1 MQATCYNKFAV
12 KSQQFGPPT
21 KILRSSW
28 EPGESKIKLTGD
40 PQKVTRLLGA
50 KLRALPAKPGVYLF
64 KDKEGK
70 VIYVGKAANL
80 NSRVRSYFGAPS
92 NLSFKIQR
100 LVSKIQDFEFVVTNS
115 EQEALILECNMI
127 KKYTPRYNVRLKD
140 NKTFPYLKIDI
151 TEDWPGVYITRRV
164 QKDGAR
170 YFGPFA
176 SAGSVRKTLRLI
188 KKIFPFRS
196 CSKRIE
202 GKDKR
207 PCLDYYIRRCLGPCI
222 GAVEKQE
229 YHDLINQVIL
239 FLQGKQELILRE
251 LNAKMKAA
259 AQQLQFERAALLRD
273 QIKAIKKVIEGQRIA
288 ITLQGEKDV
297 IGLAQNEK
305 LAYVELFSIRN
316 NKLIGQDHFIME
328 GSQGESPRQI
338 MTSFV
343 KQYYASASYIPPLI
357 LLQHPVDEPAMLSEW
372 LGQQRGSRVEL
383 QVPQRGA
390 KKKLVDTTAENA
402 ARGLELAQA
411 EEMKVEVI
419 SSGLQELKN
428 RLRLPKMPRRI
439 ECYDVSNIQGALAVG
454 SMVVL
459 EKGWPKPAH
468 YRRFRIK
475 TVAGADDYAMIQETL
490 RRRFKR
496 GLAGEG
502 TWAISPNLVLIDG
515 GRGQLNAALEVRR
528 ELGLDSI
535 PMVSLAKEN
544 EEVFL
549 PGNPQPV
556 YIAKDSPALHILQRA
571 RDEAHRFAISYHQK
585 LRHKEVIASTL
596 DNIPGIGPKR
606 KKALLKKFGSIQAI
620 KEASLEELSQT
631 EGMTS
636 TLAQKVKEYLVNQ

>member
-1 MQATCYNKFAV
+1 M
-12 KSQQFGPPT
+12 
-21 KILRSSW
+21 
-28 EPGESKIKLTGD
+28 
-40 PQKVTRLLGA
+40 
-50 KLRALPAKPGVYLF
+50 PAKPGVYLF

-115 EQEALILECNMI
+115 EQEALILECHMI

-151 TEDWPGVYITRRV
+151 NEDWPGVYITRRV

-207 PCLDYYIRRCLGPCI
+207 PCLDYYIHRCLGPCI

-229 YHDLINQVIL
+229 YHDVINQVIL

-251 LNAKMKAA
+251 LNARMKAA

-273 QIKAIKKVIEGQRIA
+273 QINAIGKVIEGQRIA

-305 LAYVELFSIRN
+305 QAYVELFSIRN
-316 NKLIGQDHFIME
+316 NKLISQDHFIME
-328 GSQGESPRQI
+328 GIQGESPGQI

-357 LLQHPVDEPAMLSEW
+357 LLQHPVDEPAVLSEW
-372 LGQQRGSRVEL
+372 LEQQRGSRVEL

-390 KKKLVDTTAENA
+390 KKKLVDTAAENA
-402 ARGLELAQA
+402 AQGLELAQA
-411 EEMKVEVI
+411 KEMKVETI

-428 RLRLPKMPRRI
+428 RLHLPKMPRRI

-496 GLAGEG
+496 SLTGEG
-502 TWAISPNLVLIDG
+502 TWAIIPDLVLIDG
-515 GRGQLNAALEVRR
+515 GKGQLNAALEVRQ
-528 ELGLDSI
+528 ELRLDSI

-544 EEVFL
+544 EEVFI
-549 PGNPQPV
+549 PGDPQPV

-585 LRHKEVIASTL
+585 LRHKEVIKSIL
-596 DNIPGIGPKR
+596 DDIPGIGPKR
-606 KKALLKKFGSIQAI
+606 KKALLKKFGSIEAI

-631 EGMTS
+631 EGITPV
-636 TLAQKVKEYLVNQ
+636 LAKKVKEELIKQ

>member
-1 MQATCYNKFAV
+1 
-12 KSQQFGPPT
+12 
-21 KILRSSW
+21 
-28 EPGESKIKLTGD
+28 
-40 PQKVTRLLGA
+40 
-50 KLRALPAKPGVYLF
+50 LF

-92 NLSFKIQR
+92 SLSAKVQR
-100 LVSKIQDFEFVVTNS
+100 LVAKIWDFEFIVTNS

-127 KKYTPRYNVRLKD
+127 KKYTPRYNVHLKD
-140 NKTFPYLKIDI
+140 NKTFPYLKININD
-151 TEDWPGVYITRRV
+151 DWPGVYITRRV
-164 QKDGAR
+164 QKDGAK

-176 SAGSVRKTLRLI
+176 SPGSVRKTLRLI
-188 KKIFPFRS
+188 DKIFPFRS
-196 CSKRIE
+196 CSKHIE

-229 YHDLINQVIL
+229 YHDVINQVIL

-251 LNAKMKAA
+251 LKAKMKAA
-259 AQQLQFERAALLRD
+259 ALQLHFERAALLRD
-273 QIKAIKKVIEGQRIA
+273 QITAIEAVIEGQRIA
-288 ITLQGEKDV
+288 IKLQGEKDV
-297 IGLAQNEK
+297 VGLAQNKEQ
-305 LAYVELFSIRN
+305 AYVELFSIRN
-316 NKLIGQDHFIME
+316 SKLIGQDYFIME
-328 GSQGESPRQI
+328 GIEGEPPGQI

-357 LLQHPVDEPAMLSEW
+357 LLQHPVDEPAVLSEW
-372 LGQQRGSRVEL
+372 LEQQRGRRVEL
-383 QVPQRGA
+383 QVPQRGD
-390 KKKLVDTTAENA
+390 KKKLVDTAAENA
-402 ARGLELAQA
+402 AQGLQLAQA
-411 EEMKVEVI
+411 KEIKVEVI
-419 SSGLQELKN
+419 SSGLRELKN

-459 EKGWPKPAH
+459 EKGRPKPAH

-496 GLAGEG
+496 GLIGEG
-502 TWAISPNLVLIDG
+502 TWAIIPDLVLIDG
-515 GRGQLNAALEVRR
+515 GKGQLNAALEVRQ

-535 PMVSLAKEN
+535 PMASLAKEN
-544 EEVFL
+544 EEVFI

-571 RDEAHRFAISYHQK
+571 RDEAHRFAISYHRR
-585 LRHKEVIASTL
+585 LRHKEGIASIL
-596 DNIPGIGPKR
+596 DNIPGIGPRR
-606 KKALLKKFGSIQAI
+606 KKALLKKFGSIEAI
-620 KEASLEELSQT
+620 REASSEELSQT
-631 EGMTS
+631 EGITLA
-636 TLAQKVKEYLVNQ
+636 LAQKVKEELVKQ

>member
-1 MQATCYNKFAV
+1 M
-12 KSQQFGPPT
+12 
-21 KILRSSW
+21 
-28 EPGESKIKLTGD
+28 
-40 PQKVTRLLGA
+40 
-50 KLRALPAKPGVYLF
+50 PAKPGVYLF

-80 NSRVRSYFGAPS
+80 NSRVRSYFGVPS
-92 NLSFKIQR
+92 NLSSKVQR

-151 TEDWPGVYITRRV
+151 NEDWPGVYITRRV

-176 SAGSVRKTLRLI
+176 SAGSVRKTLELI

-222 GAVEKQE
+222 GAVEKQD
-229 YHDLINQVIL
+229 YHDVINQVIL

-251 LNAKMKAA
+251 LNTKMKAA

-273 QIKAIKKVIEGQRIA
+273 QINAIEKVIEGQRIA

-305 LAYVELFSIRN
+305 QAYVELFSIRN

-328 GSQGESPRQI
+328 GIQGESPGQI

-357 LLQHPVDEPAMLSEW
+357 LLQHPVDEPVVLSEW
-372 LGQQRGSRVEL
+372 LEQQRGGRVKL
-383 QVPQRGA
+383 QVPQQGA
-390 KKKLVDTTAENA
+390 KKKLVDTAAENA
-402 ARGLELAQA
+402 AQGLELTQA
-411 EEMKVEVI
+411 KEMKVEVI

-496 GLAGEG
+496 SLTGEG
-502 TWAISPNLVLIDG
+502 TWAIIPDLVLIDG

-528 ELGLDSI
+528 DLELDSI

-544 EEVFL
+544 EEVFI
-549 PGNPQPV
+549 PGDPQPV

-571 RDEAHRFAISYHQK
+571 RDEAHRFAISYHRK
-585 LRHKEVIASTL
+585 LRHKEAITSAL
-596 DNIPGIGPKR
+596 DNIPGIGPRR
-606 KKALLKKFGSIQAI
+606 KKALLKKFGSIEAI
-620 KEASLEELSQT
+620 KEASLEELNQT
-631 EGMTS
+631 EGITLA
-636 TLAQKVKEYLVNQ
+636 LAQKVKEYLRNSPTL

>member
-1 MQATCYNKFAV
+1 M
-12 KSQQFGPPT
+12 
-21 KILRSSW
+21 
-28 EPGESKIKLTGD
+28 
-40 PQKVTRLLGA
+40 
-50 KLRALPAKPGVYLF
+50 PAKPGVYLF

-100 LVSKIQDFEFVVTNS
+100 LVSKIQDFEFLVTNS
-115 EQEALILECNMI
+115 EQEALILECHMI

-151 TEDWPGVYITRRV
+151 NEDWPGVYITRRV

-207 PCLDYYIRRCLGPCI
+207 PCLDYYIHRCLGPCI

-229 YHDLINQVIL
+229 YHDVINQVIL

-251 LNAKMKAA
+251 LNARMKAA

-273 QIKAIKKVIEGQRIA
+273 QINAIGKVIEGQRIA

-305 LAYVELFSIRN
+305 QAYVELFSIRN
-316 NKLIGQDHFIME
+316 NKLISQDHFIME
-328 GSQGESPRQI
+328 GIQGESPGQI

-357 LLQHPVDEPAMLSEW
+357 LLQHPVDEPAVLSEW
-372 LGQQRGSRVEL
+372 LEQQRGSRVEL

-390 KKKLVDTTAENA
+390 KKKLVDTAAENA
-402 ARGLELAQA
+402 AQGLELAQA
-411 EEMKVEVI
+411 KEMKVETI

-428 RLRLPKMPRRI
+428 RLHLPKMPLRI

-475 TVAGADDYAMIQETL
+475 TVVGADDYAMIQETL

-496 GLAGEG
+496 SLTGEG
-502 TWAISPNLVLIDG
+502 TWAIIPDLVLIDG
-515 GRGQLNAALEVRR
+515 GKGQLNAALEVRQ
-528 ELGLDSI
+528 ELRLDSI

-544 EEVFL
+544 EEVFI
-549 PGNPQPV
+549 PGDPQPV

-585 LRHKEVIASTL
+585 LRHKEVIKSIL
-596 DNIPGIGPKR
+596 DDIPGIGPKR
-606 KKALLKKFGSIQAI
+606 KKALLKKFGSIEAI

-631 EGMTS
+631 EGITPV
-636 TLAQKVKEYLVNQ
+636 LAKKVKEELIKQ

>member
-1 MQATCYNKFAV
+1 V
-12 KSQQFGPPT
+12 KSEQL
-21 KILRSSW
+21 KS
-28 EPGESKIKLTGD
+28 
-40 PQKVTRLLGA
+40 
-50 KLRALPAKPGVYLF
+50 LPAKPGVYLF

-92 NLSFKIQR
+92 NLSSKIQR
-100 LVSKIQDFEFVVTNS
+100 LVSKIQNFEFVVTNS

-151 TEDWPGVYITRRV
+151 NEDWPGVYITRRV

-196 CSKRIE
+196 CSKRID

-207 PCLDYYIRRCLGPCI
+207 PCLDYYICRCLGPCI

-229 YHDLINQVIL
+229 YHDVIDQVIL
-239 FLQGKQELILRE
+239 FLQGKQELILHE

-273 QIKAIKKVIEGQRIA
+273 QIKAIEKVIEGQKIA

-297 IGLAQNEK
+297 IGLAQNDK
-305 LAYVELFSIRN
+305 QAYVELFSIRN

-328 GSQGESPRQI
+328 GTQGESPGQI

-357 LLQHPVDEPAMLSEW
+357 LLQHPVDEPAVLLEW
-372 LGQQRGSRVEL
+372 LRQQRGGRVEL

-390 KKKLVDTTAENA
+390 KKKLVDTVVENA

-411 EEMKVEVI
+411 QEMKVEVI

-428 RLRLPKMPRRI
+428 RLRLPKMPLRI

-502 TWAISPNLVLIDG
+502 SWAISPDLVLIDG
-515 GRGQLNAALEVRR
+515 GRGQLNAALEVRQ
-528 ELGLDSI
+528 ELGLASI
-535 PMVSLAKEN
+535 PMASLAKEN
-544 EEVFL
+544 EEVFI
-549 PGNPQPV
+549 PGEPQPV

-571 RDEAHRFAISYHQK
+571 RDEAHRFAISYHQR
-585 LRHKEVIASTL
+585 LRHKEVTASAL

-606 KKALLKKFGSIQAI
+606 KRALLKKFGSIEAI
-620 KEASLEELSQT
+620 KEASLDELSQT
-631 EGMTS
+631 EGMTPA
-636 TLAQKVKEYLVNQ
+636 LAQKVKEYLGNSST

>member
-1 MQATCYNKFAV
+1 M
-12 KSQQFGPPT
+12 KSEQ
-21 KILRSSW
+21 
-28 EPGESKIKLTGD
+28 
-40 PQKVTRLLGA
+40 
-50 KLRALPAKPGVYLF
+50 LRALPAKPGVYIF
-64 KDKEGK
+64 RDKEGK

-80 NSRVRSYFGAPS
+80 KSRVRNYFGAPS
-92 NLSFKIQR
+92 NLSSKIQR

-151 TEDWPGVYITRRV
+151 NEDWPGVYVSRRV

-170 YFGPFA
+170 YFGPFT
-176 SAGSVRKTLRLI
+176 SAGSVRQTLRLM

-229 YHDLINQVIL
+229 YHDVIHQVIL
-239 FLQGKQELILRE
+239 FLQGKQELILCE
-251 LNAKMKAA
+251 LNAKMKTA
-259 AQQLQFERAALLRD
+259 AQQFQFEKAALLRD
-273 QIKAIKKVIEGQRIA
+273 QIQAIEKVIEGQRIA

-305 LAYVELFSIRN
+305 QAYVELFSIRN
-316 NKLIGQDHFIME
+316 NKLIGQDHFTME
-328 GSQGESPRQI
+328 GIQGESLKQI
-338 MTSFV
+338 MTGFV

-357 LLQHPVDEPAMLSEW
+357 LLQHPVDEPVVLSEW
-372 LGQQRGSRVEL
+372 LEQQRGSRVEL

-390 KKKLVDTTAENA
+390 KKKLVDIVVENA
-402 ARGLELAQA
+402 VRGFELAQVK
-411 EEMKVEVI
+411 EMKSDVI
-419 SSGLQELKN
+419 SSALQELKK
-428 RLRLPKMPRRI
+428 RLRLPRMPRRI
-439 ECYDVSNIQGALAVG
+439 ECYDVSNIQGTLATA

-459 EKGWPKPAH
+459 EKGWPKPVH

-490 RRRFKR
+490 KRRFKR
-496 GLAGEG
+496 GLASGG
-502 TWAISPNLVLIDG
+502 TWSIMPDLVLIDG
-515 GRGQLNAALEVRR
+515 GKGQLNAALELRQ

-544 EEVFL
+544 EEVFI
-549 PGNPQPV
+549 PGDPQPA

-571 RDEAHRFAISYHQK
+571 RDEAHRFAISYHRR
-585 LRHKEVIASTL
+585 LRHKEVTTSAL
-596 DNIPGIGPKR
+596 DNIPGIGPRR
-606 KKALLKKFGSIQAI
+606 KKALLKKFGSIEAI
-620 KEASLEELSQT
+620 KEASSEELSQT
-631 EGMTS
+631 EGMT
-636 TLAQKVKEYLVNQ
+636 LAVARKVKEYLKDSPIL

>member
-1 MQATCYNKFAV
+1 V
-12 KSQQFGPPT
+12 KSEQL
-21 KILRSSW
+21 K
-28 EPGESKIKLTGD
+28 
-40 PQKVTRLLGA
+40 
-50 KLRALPAKPGVYLF
+50 ALPAKPGVYLF
-64 KDKEGK
+64 KDNEGK

-92 NLSFKIQR
+92 NLSSKIQR
-100 LVSKIQDFEFVVTNS
+100 LVSKIQDFEFLVTNS

-151 TEDWPGVYITRRV
+151 NEDWPGVYITRRV

-207 PCLDYYIRRCLGPCI
+207 PCLDYYIHRCLGPCI

-229 YHDLINQVIL
+229 YHDVINQVIL

-251 LNAKMKAA
+251 LNTKMKAA

-273 QIKAIKKVIEGQRIA
+273 QINAIGKVIEGQRIA

-316 NKLIGQDHFIME
+316 NKLISQDHFIME
-328 GSQGESPRQI
+328 GIQGESPGQI

-343 KQYYASASYIPPLI
+343 KQYYASSSYIPPLI
-357 LLQHPVDEPAMLSEW
+357 LLQHPVDEPTVLSEW
-372 LGQQRGSRVEL
+372 LEQQRGSRVEL

-390 KKKLVDTTAENA
+390 KKKLVDTAAENA
-402 ARGLELAQA
+402 AQGLELAQA
-411 EEMKVEVI
+411 KEMKVETI

-428 RLRLPKMPRRI
+428 RLHLPKMPRRI

-496 GLAGEG
+496 GFTGEG
-502 TWAISPNLVLIDG
+502 AWAIIPDLVLIDG
-515 GRGQLNAALEVRR
+515 GRGQLNAALEVRQ

-544 EEVFL
+544 EEVFI
-549 PGNPQPV
+549 PGDPQPV

-585 LRHKEVIASTL
+585 LRYKEVIASAL
-596 DNIPGIGPKR
+596 DNVPGIGPKR
-606 KKALLKKFGSIQAI
+606 KKALLKKFGSIEAI

-631 EGMTS
+631 EGITPV
-636 TLAQKVKEYLVNQ
+636 LAKKVKEELIKQ

>member
-1 MQATCYNKFAV
+1 MQATCYNKFAM
-12 KSQQFGPPT
+12 KTEQL
-21 KILRSSW
+21 K
-28 EPGESKIKLTGD
+28 
-40 PQKVTRLLGA
+40 
-50 KLRALPAKPGVYLF
+50 ALPTKPGVYLF
-64 KDKEGK
+64 KDEEGK

-92 NLSFKIQR
+92 SLSAKIQR
-100 LVSKIQDFEFVVTNS
+100 LVAKIQDFEFVITNS

-127 KKYTPRYNVRLKD
+127 KKYTPRYNMRLKD
-140 NKTFPYLKIDI
+140 NKSFPYLKIDI
-151 TEDWPGVYITRRV
+151 NEDWPGVCITRRI
-164 QKDGAR
+164 QQDGAR

-176 SAGSVRKTLRLI
+176 SPGSVRKTLRLI
-188 KKIFPFRS
+188 EKIFPFRS

-229 YHDLINQVIL
+229 YHDVINQVIL

-273 QIKAIKKVIEGQRIA
+273 QIDAIEKVIEGQRIA
-288 ITLQGEKDV
+288 MKLKGEKDV
-297 IGLAQNEK
+297 IGLAQNEEQ
-305 LAYVELFSIRN
+305 AYVELLSIRN

-328 GSQGESPRQI
+328 GIQGESPEQI

-343 KQYYASASYIPPLI
+343 KQYYASASYIPRLI
-357 LLQHPVDEPAMLSEW
+357 LLQHPVDEAAVLSEW
-372 LGQQRGSRVEL
+372 LRRQRRGRVEL

-390 KKKLVDTTAENA
+390 KKKLVDTAVENA
-402 ARGLELAQA
+402 AQGLQLAQA
-411 EEMKVEVI
+411 KEMKLEVI
-419 SSGLQELKN
+419 SSGLQELKSK
-428 RLRLPKMPRRI
+428 LRLPKMPRRI

-496 GLAGEG
+496 GLTGEG
-502 TWAISPNLVLIDG
+502 AWAVIPDLVLIDG
-515 GRGQLNAALEVRR
+515 GKGQLNAALEVRQ
-528 ELGLDSI
+528 ELGLNSI
-535 PMVSLAKEN
+535 PMASLAKEN
-544 EEVFL
+544 EEVFI
-549 PGNPQPV
+549 PGDPQPL

-585 LRHKEVIASTL
+585 LRHKEVITSAL
-596 DNIPGIGPKR
+596 DNIPGIGPRR
-606 KKALLKKFGSIQAI
+606 KKALLKKFGSIEAI
-620 KEASLEELSQT
+620 REASSEELSQT
-631 EGMTS
+631 EGITLA
-636 TLAQKVKEYLVNQ
+636 LAQKVKEYLGNSSMS

>member
-1 MQATCYNKFAV
+1 V
-12 KSQQFGPPT
+12 KS
-21 KILRSSW
+21 
-28 EPGESKIKLTGD
+28 EH
-40 PQKVTRLLGA
+40 
-50 KLRALPAKPGVYLF
+50 LRALPAKPGVYLF
-64 KDKEGK
+64 KDKDDK

-80 NSRVRSYFGAPS
+80 SNRVRSYFGAPS
-92 NLSFKIQR
+92 SLSAKIQR
-100 LVSKIQDFEFVVTNS
+100 LVSKIEDFEFVVTNS

-127 KKYTPRYNVRLKD
+127 KKYAPRYNVRLKD

-151 TEDWPGVYITRRV
+151 NEDWPGVHITRRI

-196 CSKRIE
+196 CNKRID

-229 YHDLINQVIL
+229 YDEVINQVIL

-251 LNAKMKAA
+251 LNTKMKAA
-259 AQQLQFERAALLRD
+259 AKQLQFERAALLRD
-273 QIKAIKKVIEGQRIA
+273 QIKAIEEVIEGQRIA
-288 ITLQGEKDV
+288 TTLQGEKDV
-297 IGLAQNEK
+297 ISLAQNENQ
-305 LAYVELFSIRN
+305 AYVELFSIRN

-328 GSQGESPRQI
+328 GIKDESPGQI
-338 MTSFV
+338 MTSF
-343 KQYYASASYIPPLI
+343 IPPLI
-357 LLQHPVDEPAMLSEW
+357 LLQHPVDEPAVLCEW
-372 LGQQRGSRVEL
+372 LEQQRRSRVDL

-390 KKKLVDTTAENA
+390 KKKLVDTASENA
-402 ARGLELAQA
+402 ARGLKLAQA
-411 EEMKVEVI
+411 KEMKLEVI
-419 SSGLQELKN
+419 SSGLRELKN
-428 RLRLPKMPRRI
+428 RLRLPKMPWRI

-490 RRRFKR
+490 RRRFNR
-496 GLAGEG
+496 GLTGTG
-502 TWAISPNLVLIDG
+502 TWAIIPNLVLIDG
-515 GRGQLNAALEVRR
+515 GKGQLNAALELRQ

-535 PMVSLAKEN
+535 PMASLAKEN
-544 EEVFL
+544 EQVFI
-549 PGNPQPV
+549 PGDRQPV

-571 RDEAHRFAISYHQK
+571 RDEAHRFAISYHRS
-585 LRHKEVIASTL
+585 LRHKEGIISAL
-596 DNIPGIGPKR
+596 DGIPGIGPRR
-606 KKALLKKFGSIQAI
+606 KKALLKKFGSIEAI
-620 KEASLEELSQT
+620 KGASLEELSQT
-631 EGMTS
+631 EGI
-636 TLAQKVKEYLVNQ
+636 TLAVAKKVKEELVKQ

>member
-1 MQATCYNKFAV
+1 V
-12 KSQQFGPPT
+12 KSEQL
-21 KILRSSW
+21 K
-28 EPGESKIKLTGD
+28 
-40 PQKVTRLLGA
+40 
-50 KLRALPAKPGVYLF
+50 ALPAKPGVYLF

-80 NSRVRSYFGAPS
+80 SNRVKSYFGAPS
-92 NLSFKIQR
+92 SLSNKVQR
-100 LVSKIQDFEFVVTNS
+100 LVAKIQDFELVVTNS

-127 KKYTPRYNVRLKD
+127 KKYTPRYNVHLKD
-140 NKTFPYLKIDI
+140 SKTFPYLKIDI
-151 TEDWPGVYITRRV
+151 NEDWPGVHITRRV

-196 CSKRIE
+196 CRKRIE

-207 PCLDYYIRRCLGPCI
+207 PCLDYYIHRCLGPCI

-229 YHDLINQVIL
+229 YHDVINQVIL

-251 LNAKMKAA
+251 LNTKMKAA
-259 AQQLQFERAALLRD
+259 AQQFQFERAALLRD
-273 QIKAIKKVIEGQRIA
+273 QIKAIEEVIEGQKIA
-288 ITLQGEKDV
+288 ITLQGEKDI

-305 LAYVELFSIRN
+305 QAYVQLFSIRN

-328 GSQGESPRQI
+328 GIRGDSPGQI

-357 LLQHPVDEPAMLSEW
+357 LLQHPVDEPAVLSKW
-372 LGQQRGSRVEL
+372 LEQQRGSRVEI

-390 KKKLVDTTAENA
+390 KKKLVDTATENA

-411 EEMKVEVI
+411 KEMKVEVI
-419 SSGLQELKN
+419 SSGLRELKN

-459 EKGWPKPAH
+459 EKGWPNTAH

-475 TVAGADDYAMIQETL
+475 TVVGSDDYAMIQETL

-496 GLAGEG
+496 GLTGEG
-502 TWAISPNLVLIDG
+502 TWAIIPDLVLIDG
-515 GRGQLNAALEVRR
+515 GKGQLNAALEVRR
-528 ELGLDSI
+528 ELGLDSVPI
-535 PMVSLAKEN
+535 ASLAKEN
-544 EEVFL
+544 EEVFIA
-549 PGNPQPV
+549 GDPQPV
-556 YIAKDSPALHILQRA
+556 HIAKDSPALHILQRA
-571 RDEAHRFAISYHQK
+571 RDEAHRFAISYHRR
-585 LRHKEVIASTL
+585 LRHKEGISSAL
-596 DNIPGIGPKR
+596 DNIPGIGQRR
-606 KKALLKKFGSIQAI
+606 KKALLRKFGSIEAI
-620 KEASLEELSQT
+620 KESSLEELSQT
-631 EGMTS
+631 EGI
-636 TLAQKVKEYLVNQ
+636 TLALAQRVKEYLGNSQALSHS

>member
-1 MQATCYNKFAV
+1 MKTVQ
-12 KSQQFGPPT
+12 
-21 KILRSSW
+21 LR
-28 EPGESKIKLTGD
+28 T
-40 PQKVTRLLGA
+40 
-50 KLRALPAKPGVYLF
+50 LPAKPGVYLF

-92 NLSFKIQR
+92 NLSSKIQR
-100 LVSKIQDFEFVVTNS
+100 LVSKIQDFEFIVTNS
-115 EQEALILECNMI
+115 EQEALILECTMI

-151 TEDWPGVYITRRV
+151 NEDWPGVYITRRV

-207 PCLDYYIRRCLGPCI
+207 PCLDYYIHRCLGPCI
-222 GAVEKQE
+222 GAVGKGE
-229 YHDLINQVIL
+229 YHDVINQVIL

-251 LNAKMKAA
+251 LNTKMKAA

-273 QIKAIKKVIEGQRIA
+273 QIKAIEKVIEGQRIA
-288 ITLQGEKDV
+288 IKLQGEKDV
-297 IGLAQNEK
+297 IGLAQNETQ
-305 LAYVELFSIRN
+305 AYVELFSIRN

-328 GSQGESPRQI
+328 GIQGEPPGQI

-357 LLQHPVDEPAMLSEW
+357 LLQHPVDEPEVLSEW
-372 LGQQRGSRVEL
+372 LEQQRGSRVEL
-383 QVPQRGA
+383 QAPQRGV
-390 KKKLVDTTAENA
+390 KKKLVDTAAENA
-402 ARGLELAQA
+402 VRGLELAQA
-411 EEMKVEVI
+411 KEMKVEVI
-419 SSGLQELKN
+419 SAGLQELKN
-428 RLRLPKMPRRI
+428 KLRLPKMPRRI

-459 EKGWPKPAH
+459 EKGWPKLAH
-468 YRRFRIK
+468 YRRFLIK
-475 TVAGADDYAMIQETL
+475 TVAGADDYAMIQEIL

-496 GLAGEG
+496 GLAGG
-502 TWAISPNLVLIDG
+502 GAWAIIPDLVLIDG
-515 GRGQLNAALEVRR
+515 GRGQLNAALEVRQ

-544 EEVFL
+544 EAVFI
-549 PGNPQPV
+549 PSSTQPV

-571 RDEAHRFAISYHQK
+571 RDEAHRFAISYHRK
-585 LRHKEVIASTL
+585 LRHKEIIASAL
-596 DNIPGIGPKR
+596 DDIPGIGPKR
-606 KKALLKKFGSIQAI
+606 KKALLKKFGSIEAI

-631 EGMTS
+631 KGITS
-636 TLAQKVKEYLVNQ
+636 ALAQKVKEELVKQ

>member
-1 MQATCYNKFAV
+1 MEVIFASIQATCYNKFAV
-12 KSQQFGPPT
+12 KSEQL
-21 KILRSSW
+21 K
-28 EPGESKIKLTGD
+28 
-40 PQKVTRLLGA
+40 
-50 KLRALPAKPGVYLF
+50 ALPIKPGVYLF

-80 NSRVRSYFGAPS
+80 NSRVKSYFGAPS
-92 NLSFKIQR
+92 SLSAKIQR
-100 LVSKIQDFEFVVTNS
+100 LVTKIQDFEFIVTNS

-151 TEDWPGVYITRRV
+151 NEDWPGVYITRRV

-207 PCLDYYIRRCLGPCI
+207 PCLDYYIHRCLGPCI

-229 YHDLINQVIL
+229 YHDVINQVIL
-239 FLQGKQELILRE
+239 FLRGKQELILRE
-251 LNAKMKAA
+251 LTTKMKAA

-273 QIKAIKKVIEGQRIA
+273 QIKAIEKVIEGQRIA
-288 ITLQGEKDV
+288 TTLQGEKDV

-305 LAYVELFSIRN
+305 QAYVKLFSIRN
-316 NKLIGQDHFIME
+316 NKLISQDHFIME
-328 GSQGESPRQI
+328 GIQGESPEQI
-338 MTSFV
+338 MTNFV

-357 LLQHPVDEPAMLSEW
+357 LLQHPVDEPAVLSEW
-372 LGQQRGSRVEL
+372 LRQQRGSRLEL

-390 KKKLVDTTAENA
+390 KKKLVDTAAENA
-402 ARGLELAQA
+402 AQGLELAQA
-411 EEMKVEVI
+411 KEMKVEVI
-419 SSGLQELKN
+419 SSGLRELKN

-496 GLAGEG
+496 GLTGES
-502 TWAISPNLVLIDG
+502 TWAIIPDLVLIDG
-515 GRGQLNAALEVRR
+515 GKGQLNAALELRK

-535 PMVSLAKEN
+535 PIVSLAKEN
-544 EEVFL
+544 EEVFI
-549 PGNPQPV
+549 PGDPQPV

-571 RDEAHRFAISYHQK
+571 RDEAHRFAISYHRR
-585 LRHKEVIASTL
+585 LRHKEGIASAL
-596 DNIPGIGPKR
+596 DNIRGIGPR
-606 KKALLKKFGSIQAI
+606 RRKALLKKFGSIEAI
-620 KEASLEELSQT
+620 KEASSEELSQT
-631 EGMTS
+631 EGI
-636 TLAQKVKEYLVNQ
+636 TLALAQRVKEYLGNSPALSHS

>member
-1 MQATCYNKFAV
+1 MKTV
-12 KSQQFGPPT
+12 
-21 KILRSSW
+21 
-28 EPGESKIKLTGD
+28 
-40 PQKVTRLLGA
+40 RLLVA
-50 KLRALPAKPGVYLF
+50 KLRTLPAKPGVYLF

-92 NLSFKIQR
+92 NLSSKIQR
-100 LVSKIQDFEFVVTNS
+100 LVSKIQDFEFIVTNS

-127 KKYTPRYNVRLKD
+127 KKHTPRYNVRLKD
-140 NKTFPYLKIDI
+140 NKTFPYLKIDVDE
-151 TEDWPGVYITRRV
+151 TWPGVYITRRI

-207 PCLDYYIRRCLGPCI
+207 PCLDYYIHRCLGPCI

-229 YHDLINQVIL
+229 YHNVINQVIL
-239 FLQGKQELILRE
+239 FLQGKQELILHE
-251 LNAKMKAA
+251 LNTKMKAA

-273 QIKAIKKVIEGQRIA
+273 QIKAIEKVIEGQRIA
-288 ITLQGEKDV
+288 ITLQGEKDI

-305 LAYVELFSIRN
+305 QAYVELLFIRN

-328 GSQGESPRQI
+328 GIQGESSGQI

-357 LLQHPVDEPAMLSEW
+357 LLQHPVDEPAVLSEW
-372 LGQQRGSRVEL
+372 LEQQRGSRVEL

-390 KKKLVDTTAENA
+390 KKRLVDTAAENA
-402 ARGLELAQA
+402 AQGLELAQA
-411 EEMKVEVI
+411 KEMKAEVI

-428 RLRLPKMPRRI
+428 RLRLPKMPQRI

-475 TVAGADDYAMIQETL
+475 TVPSADDYAMIQETL

-496 GLAGEG
+496 GLTGEG
-502 TWAISPNLVLIDG
+502 SWAIIPDLVLIDG
-515 GRGQLNAALEVRR
+515 GKGQLNAALEVRQ

-544 EEVFL
+544 EEVFI
-549 PGNPQPV
+549 PGDPQPV
-556 YIAKDSPALHILQRA
+556 CIAKDSPALHILQRA

-585 LRHKEVIASTL
+585 LRHKEAITSAL

-606 KKALLKKFGSIQAI
+606 KKALLKKFGSIEAI
-620 KEASLEELSQT
+620 KEASLEELNQT
-631 EGMTS
+631 EGITLA
-636 TLAQKVKEYLVNQ
+636 LAQKVKEELVKQ